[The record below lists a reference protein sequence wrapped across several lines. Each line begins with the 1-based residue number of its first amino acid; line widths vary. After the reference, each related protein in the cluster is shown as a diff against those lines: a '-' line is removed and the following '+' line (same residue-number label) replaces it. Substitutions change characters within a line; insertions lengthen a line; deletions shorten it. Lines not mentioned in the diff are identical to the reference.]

1 MVWLLSQS
9 TTHRHLS
16 IADLEWMLM
25 PPLLLGQYKLYHKNN
40 SPIALAL
47 WAYLKQED
55 EQRLLKIN
63 KLRPEAWCAGDAQRL
78 LSPTQ
83 SPSASGL
90 TTKTDNDAQLWLI
103 ELIAPS
109 ATVENKLSENVLG
122 DLIKTAFKGQGFK
135 LHITNPRTG
144 MREIQEIDNL

>member
-1 MVWLLSQS
+1 
-9 TTHRHLS
+9 
-16 IADLEWMLM
+16 MLM

-40 SPIALAL
+40 NPIALAL
-47 WAYLKQED
+47 WAYLTQED
-55 EQRLLKIN
+55 EQRLLKVN

-78 LSPTQ
+78 LSPVHLPQHSDT
-83 SPSASGL
+83 A
-90 TTKTDNDAQLWLI
+90 TDKDAQLWLI

-109 ATVENKLSENVLG
+109 ATVGNKLSENVLG

-135 LHITNPRTG
+135 LHITNPQTG